1 MHMGLIKVVVTLAEA
16 FDCEV
21 NELPLTL
28 VLIWYEQKVIC
39 VLLTLLSLEIKNIYI
54 EPSTPAFFSKE
65 VINTLVEMFNLH
77 PISNP
82 EQDLKVILNK

>member
-1 MHMGLIKVVVTLAEA
+1 MHMGLIKVVVTLAEE

-39 VLLTLLSLEIKNIYI
+39 VLLTLLSLEIKNI
-54 EPSTPAFFSKE
+54 
-65 VINTLVEMFNLH
+65 
-77 PISNP
+77 
-82 EQDLKVILNK
+82 